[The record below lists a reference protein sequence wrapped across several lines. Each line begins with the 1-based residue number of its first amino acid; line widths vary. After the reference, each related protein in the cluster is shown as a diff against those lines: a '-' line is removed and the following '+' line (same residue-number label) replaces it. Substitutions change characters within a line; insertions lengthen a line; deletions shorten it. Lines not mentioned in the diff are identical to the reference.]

1 MRNTVSKNAISN
13 KISNIRSDVI
23 NKYTA
28 PNGSAEPRDP
38 EFRKNWDFIQK
49 KFRCCGFRTDQSVP
63 PFQQHRYQFVNKC
76 VPKACCID
84 ERDCKVQWD
93 KEDCKWANAATRI
106 YNEGCLTVMQRR

>member
-1 MRNTVSKNAISN
+1 MRNTVSKNAMSSQIN
-13 KISNIRSDVI
+13 NILTDVI
-23 NKYTA
+23 NKYTDRK
-28 PNGSAEPRDP
+28 GSAGYNP

-49 KFRCCGFRTDQSVP
+49 KFRCCGFQTSQSVP
-63 PFQQHRYQFVNKC
+63 PFSQYKDQFVNKC

-84 ERDCKVQWD
+84 ERDCNKEWD